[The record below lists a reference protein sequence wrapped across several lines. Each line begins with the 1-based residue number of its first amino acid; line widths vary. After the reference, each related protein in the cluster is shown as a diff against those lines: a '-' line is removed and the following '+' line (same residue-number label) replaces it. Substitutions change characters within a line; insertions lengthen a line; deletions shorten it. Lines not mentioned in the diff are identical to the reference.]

1 MSLHI
6 IQLLDPQAF
15 DMQAFDM
22 QAEVLLWFAAGHDV
36 LWIPIVEVGD
46 GPDAIARAQAEADAL
61 GQPCLLRSLDEF
73 ARIPDGV
80 RGWVF
85 PAHLDDT
92 YAIALRIGS
101 EVAFG
106 TLHHPVTGE
115 AISFRT
121 DTESAVGFAPPL
133 LAAQPQ
139 SAV

>member
-1 MSLHI
+1 MSHHI
-6 IQLLDPQAF
+6 IQPVGPHALD
-15 DMQAFDM
+15 M
-22 QAEVLLWFAAGHDV
+22 
-36 LWIPIVEVGD
+36 
-46 GPDAIARAQAEADAL
+46 QAEADAL
-61 GQPCLLRSLDEF
+61 GKPYLLQSIEEF

-92 YAIALRIGS
+92 YAVALRIGS
-101 EVAFG
+101 EVTFG
-106 TLHHPVTGE
+106 TLRHPVTGE

-121 DTESAVGFAPPL
+121 DTESAVGFAPPS

>member
-1 MSLHI
+1 MTSSASPLPMET
-6 IQLLDPQAF
+6 DVPG
-15 DMQAFDM
+15 
-22 QAEVLLWFAAGHDV
+22 WFAAGHDV
-36 LWIPIVEVGD
+36 LWIPIVEVGE

-61 GQPCLLRSLDEF
+61 GKPYLLRSIEEF

-92 YAIALRIGS
+92 TVIATRIAGEVTFAALR
-101 EVAFG
+101 
-106 TLHHPVTGE
+106 HPHTGE
-115 AISFRT
+115 VISYRT
-121 DTESAVGFAPPL
+121 DTESAVGCLPPP